1 MIDDDMFLRSHE
13 VDNINNSNR
22 NKAFITVELTAR
34 PYHKRTVPVVCKRD
48 TGAETNV
55 IPKIEFEKI
64 IARAGHRE
72 LGPPQILTAYGGQ
85 KVECMGTCQLFNHHY
100 DGIKK
105 QPLQ

>member
-1 MIDDDMFLRSHE
+1 MFLGSHE

-22 NKAFITVELTAR
+22 NKAFTTVELTAR

-64 IARAGHRE
+64 ITRAG
-72 LGPPQILTAYGGQ
+72 PCFS
-85 KVECMGTCQLFNHHY
+85 KVPKRFGSVSAATISF
-100 DGIKK
+100 ISS
-105 QPLQ
+105 